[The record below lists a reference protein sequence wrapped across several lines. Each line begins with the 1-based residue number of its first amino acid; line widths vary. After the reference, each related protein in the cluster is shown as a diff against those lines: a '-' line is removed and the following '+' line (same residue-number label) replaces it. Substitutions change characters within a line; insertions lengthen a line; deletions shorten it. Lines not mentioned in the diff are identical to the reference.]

1 MSDICTTCGHDAHCE
16 SVDGVYW
23 PNNVCETYMGIGL
36 AEIDYYCDCD
46 KCKCP
51 KCENHILAGG

>member
-1 MSDICTTCGHDAHCE
+1 MRDICTTCGHDAHCE
-16 SVDGVYW
+16 SVDGGYW
-23 PNNVCETYMGIGL
+23 PNHVCETYMGIGL